1 MAGASAV
8 ESVQQNQCSNFTIGS
23 EREEEV
29 LYLKEII
36 GGLARHSTP
45 IAAALLVASSLG
57 AGSALAEDAKVTL
70 KIPTA
75 FNTDLPTTGDSA
87 VYFADTVEA
96 VTGGTVT
103 AKLFNPGELMPAF
116 EIHKAVS
123 DGQVEAGYTASAYL
137 GGSLKEAI
145 PFTTFPFSPEPI
157 VFLSW
162 LYEGNGL
169 NLYQKMYD
177 DAGYNLKVFP
187 LGVWASEGAGWFTK
201 RVENPEDWE
210 GVKIR
215 IGGLAA
221 PTVAK
226 MGAVPTL
233 IPFSEIFSG
242 LEKGVIDAA
251 EMGLPAN
258 DLRAGLYKVAN
269 FYHFPSWQ
277 QPATTAE
284 LIINKDVWNGMSDT
298 QRAQVEAAVR
308 QTNMHSLMH
317 ANATQNAALQ
327 ELQDRGVEIVRF
339 SDEMLAQMR
348 SAFKEVVSETAA
360 EHPNFKV
367 VWDDLSAFMEDYQ
380 AWENVGMIG
389 RNQDAFD

>member
-1 MAGASAV
+1 MS
-8 ESVQQNQCSNFTIGS
+8 
-23 EREEEV
+23 
-29 LYLKEII
+29 
-36 GGLARHSTP
+36 
-45 IAAALLVASSLG
+45 
-57 AGSALAEDAKVTL
+57 
-70 KIPTA
+70 
-75 FNTDLPTTGDSA
+75 
-87 VYFADTVEA
+87 
-96 VTGGTVT
+96 
-103 AKLFNPGELMPAF
+103 
-116 EIHKAVS
+116 
-123 DGQVEAGYTASAYL
+123 
-137 GGSLKEAI
+137 
-145 PFTTFPFSPEPI
+145 
-157 VFLSW
+157 
-162 LYEGNGL
+162 
-169 NLYQKMYD
+169 
-177 DAGYNLKVFP
+177 
-187 LGVWASEGAGWFTK
+187 
-201 RVENPEDWE
+201 
-210 GVKIR
+210 
-215 IGGLAA
+215 
-221 PTVAK
+221 
-226 MGAVPTL
+226 
-233 IPFSEIFSG
+233 
-242 LEKGVIDAA
+242 
-251 EMGLPAN
+251 
-258 DLRAGLYKVAN
+258 AN